1 MEEILTVVD
10 LVEQEMVVV
19 EMVLEQVQPLKEL
32 LELQT
37 QVVVAV
43 VVQVMHLKLV

>member
-1 MEEILTVVD
+1 MVVD

-19 EMVLEQVQPLKEL
+19 EMVLEQVQPLKDL

-37 QVVVAV
+37 LVVVAV